1 MSRSKGGRSRKYVYV
16 YITSGRYRVYPV
28 AREVYGFDNDTK
40 TLERGNEGKVWNS
53 IDRKVAGVIRSS
65 YES

>member
-40 TLERGNEGKVWNS
+40 TLERGNEGKV
-53 IDRKVAGVIRSS
+53 IRSS